1 MKYNGVVFRWF
12 PRAALLAAVVAG
24 GATACGG
31 EEKPADWFVLD
42 GRAIRV
48 KNQARGTGGGAAAS
62 RTGPV
67 LVGDPTRAPVAPAEA
82 AERERV
88 QWPEELFCLEL
99 TSQQLELLERALL
112 GRLDLERLEREV
124 FAPGAQLGTPQ
135 PEAAAPLA
143 HGVERAEWNPL
154 LEAETLDL
162 AAWWAQWTA
171 RASEGFTTRWV
182 ELVPVEVV
190 SLSDDS
196 AQVTLRW
203 QINERDRA
211 GGLRHES
218 GEWSSLWRAGEGA
231 VRHSSRGWRCAELL
245 PLAGEVL
252 TCAEPPFADVTLDA
266 LGGTTWDPRRAQ
278 PEVGFNRG
286 LALVDVDGDA
296 DLDLVATLPNRLL
309 LNDGQGRFTD
319 RGEALGIT
327 PAPDYYSAL
336 GADFDRDGD
345 VDLVFAGKRKPLLYY
360 ERADDGQYVG
370 RPVLVSD
377 LDSIPTSMA
386 AHDVDGDGFLDLYV
400 CGYGPFFSPG
410 PNDPVNAVNARPNQM
425 LRGVGDGTFEDVSEA
440 WGLAAEATRWSF
452 VGVFGDADEDGDA
465 DLYVA
470 NDFGPNVLYRRGP
483 GDGVRFTAEVE
494 QRASSD
500 PGFSMS
506 AMWVDLD
513 GDEDLDMYV
522 SNMASVEAARALAM
536 PGAEANELARE
547 TLRVMSKGNTVLF
560 QEGVDE
566 ARSLREGAD
575 ERGGRGAAWAWG
587 IAVFDFDL
595 DADLDVACV
604 NGFWSSGIDDGR
616 DWDSVWWRAALPGLQ
631 RNPESW
637 AENMAYFEVNRQA
650 GWSWAGHQRNVFF
663 VNDGTG
669 HFVELAP
676 VLGLDQKGDA
686 RGLAAGDLDGDGDI
700 DLVGSQVRAPQVYVL
715 ENRAS
720 AAAHHAW
727 VELIPAE
734 RRSAAGARIRL
745 DAGGVRQRREVQLGS
760 GYLSQHE
767 LAQHFGLGAADTVDR
782 VEVRWPDG
790 SSSTWTDLPADA
802 RLVLHQ
808 EDERVEVRAHPRAA
822 GPWKPGDE
830 REWTEYAE
838 RLEPITSDRP
848 DLSGFGWVAASGPL
862 VWGEGRRARDVI
874 LVVDEAPTLSE
885 ALASALASGIDAG
898 RTEVLRLDPSA
909 APQGDTLGFADPQ
922 DGSRLQARL
931 ARWIGSHG
939 AELPLVLVL
948 SERGL
953 LRGLARGA
961 VDPGSLEAFLETA
974 GL

>member
-1 MKYNGVVFRWF
+1 MVRWL
-12 PRAALLAAVVAG
+12 PRAVLLAALAAG
-24 GATACGG
+24 GGTACGG
-31 EEKPADWFVLD
+31 EERPADWFVLD
-42 GRAIRV
+42 GRALRV
-48 KNQARGTGGGAAAS
+48 KNQARGTGRGPAATQRPA
-62 RTGPV
+62 GPV
-67 LVGDPTRAPVAPAEA
+67 LVGDPGRAPVAPAEL
-82 AERERV
+82 AERERE

-99 TSQQLELLERALL
+99 TSQQLELLERAQL
-112 GRLDLERLEREV
+112 GRAGIERLEAEV
-124 FAPGAQLGTPQ
+124 FAPGARIGTAE
-135 PEAAAPLA
+135 PEAAALVA
-143 HGVERAEWNPL
+143 RGVERAEWNPL
-154 LEAETLDL
+154 LEAEPLDL
-162 AAWWAQWTA
+162 ASWWERWTA
-171 RASEGFTTRWV
+171 RDAAGLATRWV
-182 ELVPVEVV
+182 ELVPVDVV
-190 SLSDDS
+190 RLTERQ
-196 AQVTLRW
+196 AQLVLRW
-203 QINERDRA
+203 QVNARDDSGA
-211 GGLRHES
+211 LRHES
-218 GEWSSLWRAGEGA
+218 GRWSSSWEPGPDS
-231 VRHSSRGWRCAELL
+231 VRHSSRGWRCTELV
-245 PLAGEVL
+245 PLSGETL
-252 TCAEPPFADVTLDA
+252 TCARPPFVDVTLEA
-266 LGGTTWDPRRAQ
+266 LGGTSWDPRHAQ

-296 DLDLVATLPNRLL
+296 DLDLVAALPNRLL
-309 LNDGQGRFTD
+309 VNDGEGRFTD
-319 RGEALGIT
+319 RGEELGIA

-345 VDLVFAGKRKPLLYY
+345 TDLVFAGKRKPLLYY
-360 ERADDGQYVG
+360 ERTDDGSYVG

-386 AHDVDGDGFLDLYV
+386 AHDVDGDGYLDLYV

-410 PNDPVNAVNARPNQM
+410 PNDPVDAVNARPNQM

-440 WGLAAEATRWSF
+440 WGLAAEASRWSF

-470 NDFGPNVLYRRGP
+470 NDFGPNVLYRREP
-483 GDGVRFTAEVE
+483 GEGVRFTAEVE
-494 QRASSD
+494 RRAASD

-513 GDEDLDMYV
+513 GDQDLDMYV
-522 SNMASVEAARALAM
+522 SNMASVEASRALVM
-536 PGAEANELARE
+536 PGAGANDLARE

-560 QEGVDE
+560 QEGEGE

-587 IAVFDFDL
+587 IAVFDHDL

-631 RNPESW
+631 RNPETW
-637 AENMAYFEVNRQA
+637 AENMATFEANRQS

-686 RGLAAGDLDGDGDI
+686 RALAAGDLDGDGDI

-715 ENRAS
+715 ENRAET
-720 AAAHHAW
+720 AAHHAW
-727 VELIPAE
+727 VELVPAE
-734 RRSAAGARIRL
+734 RRSAAGARIWL

-767 LAQHFGLGAADTVDR
+767 LAQHFGLGSAAVVER

-790 SSSTWTDLPADA
+790 STSTWTDLPVDR

-808 EDERVEVRAHPRAA
+808 EGERAEARPHPRAA
-822 GPWKPGDE
+822 EPWSPGAE
-830 REWTEYAE
+830 PEWTEYVP

-848 DLSGFGWVAASGPL
+848 DLSGVPWVSGAGPFA
-862 VWGEGRRARDVI
+862 WGEGRRADDVV
-874 LVVDEAPTLSE
+874 LVVDEGPGLAASLVSG
-885 ALASALASGIDAG
+885 LASRIEAGALEVARVAPVAG
-898 RTEVLRLDPSA
+898 AE
-909 APQGDTLGFADPQ
+909 GDVLGFAEAEAW
-922 DGSRLQARL
+922 SELQASL
-931 ARWIGSHG
+931 SRWIGTHG

-953 LRGLARGA
+953 LRGLARGE
-961 VDPGSLEAFLETA
+961 VEPGALEAFLETP